1 MTMVNTAAPAWFKQF
16 KKHAPGYLFILP
28 SVTILT
34 IFVVWP
40 IFQTAW
46 MSLHDWML
54 TSPQHA
60 FTGLQNYVT
69 LLSDERFWN
78 ALKNTAYYTLFVVPI
93 RVVLALVIALILNQK
108 LKGLPFFRA
117 CMFLPVIGSLAT
129 EAIIWSFLMDPDIGL
144 ISYYSRLLHLPSSEW
159 LRSTTWAMP
168 AIILVSVWRWFG
180 FNMVVFLAGLQGISE
195 SLYEAASVDGASRWQ
210 KFWHI
215 TLPLLR
221 PTTLFI
227 VVDAVISS
235 FQVFD
240 QVYVMTRGG
249 PLFSTE
255 TLVTYIY
262 HHGFELYSMGYASSL
277 AFVLFLMI
285 FAVTLIQLK
294 SFRFNE
300 AY

>member
-16 KKHAPGYLFILP
+16 KKRAPGYLFILP

-180 FNMVVFLAGLQGISE
+180 FNMVVFLAGPAGDFGKPVRSRERGRREPLAKI
-195 SLYEAASVDGASRWQ
+195 LAYHPAAAAPHHAFHCGGCRDLL
-210 KFWHI
+210 
-215 TLPLLR
+215 LPGLR
-221 PTTLFI
+221 PG
-227 VVDAVISS
+227 
-235 FQVFD
+235 
-240 QVYVMTRGG
+240 YVMTRGG

-255 TLVTYIY
+255 TLVTCIY
-262 HHGFELYSMGYASSL
+262 HHGFELYSMGYASSWPL
-277 AFVLFLMI
+277 YY
-285 FAVTLIQLK
+285 
-294 SFRFNE
+294 S
-300 AY
+300 